1 MFKQVVKF
9 GIVGVVNTIIDFRLL
24 NLLAGVF
31 GWAVLWANT
40 VSFSVAVINSFFF
53 NKYWTFRAREGN
65 TYLQLGGV
73 VLVAVIGLGLS
84 DLMVYYFSEVVPW
97 HYNWAK
103 LISIPIVFAWNFA
116 ASKKLVFK
124 K

>member
-1 MFKQVVKF
+1 MFKQIIKF
-9 GIVGVVNTIIDFRLL
+9 GIVGVINTIIDFGLL
-24 NLLAGVF
+24 NLLVAIF
-31 GWAVLWANT
+31 DWAVLWANT
-40 VSFSVAVINSFFF
+40 VSFSVAVLNSFFF
-53 NKYWTFRAREGN
+53 NKYWTFRAREVN
-65 TYLQLGGV
+65 AYWQLGGF

-84 DLMVYYFSEVVPW
+84 DWLVYYFSEVALW

-103 LISIPIVFAWNFA
+103 LISVPIVFAWNFI